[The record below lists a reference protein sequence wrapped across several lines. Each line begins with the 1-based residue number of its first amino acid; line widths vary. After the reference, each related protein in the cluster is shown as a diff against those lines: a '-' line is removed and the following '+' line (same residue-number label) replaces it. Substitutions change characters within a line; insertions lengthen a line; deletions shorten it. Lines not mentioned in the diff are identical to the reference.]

1 MRTHCGVLLCCMVV
15 AAGGG
20 AVAQPTDPAAKAFAR
35 GGELFEKRDYLGA
48 LEAFEE
54 AYRLKPHYVVQCNIA
69 RCHEWSGDMLKAK
82 EHYKRCLD
90 EGADKAE
97 VAAAVRKSL
106 AEVERRITWVTVASP
121 GGGGTI
127 HVDGKAVGQAPGR
140 IPLNPGTRVIEVR
153 REGAKPAAITIKT
166 RGGEERTVTLIPV
179 AREISPATQ
188 PATQPATPGHSRRT
202 LRQHWFWI
210 SAAATVVLA
219 ATTIGLGVATLKSRD
234 KYVDETRTEDDYNT
248 AVNQRL
254 ATNVLLGLTVAA
266 AATSTTLFF
275 FTDFKGRRAEEP
287 RAEPRTDVTL
297 GVGLR
302 GSF

>member
-1 MRTHCGVLLCCMVV
+1 MRTLPLVCCCTLLL
-15 AAGGG
+15 AAGRA
-20 AVAQPTDPAAKAFAR
+20 AVAQPAPADDAAKAFAR
-35 GGELFEKRDYLGA
+35 GTELFDKRDYLGA

-69 RCHEWSGDMLKAK
+69 RCHEWSGDMIRAK
-82 EHYKRCLD
+82 THYQRCLS

-106 AEVERRITWVTVASP
+106 ADVEARITWVEVVSP

-127 HVDGKAVGQAPGR
+127 HVDGKPAGSAPAR
-140 IPLNPGTRVIEVR
+140 VALNPGTRVIEVR
-153 REGAKPAAITIKT
+153 REGAKPASITIKT

-179 AREISPATQ
+179 APEVKPTPATQ
-188 PATQPATPGHSRRT
+188 PTTPVTSRRT
-202 LRQHWFWI
+202 LRPHWFWI
-210 SAAATVVLA
+210 SAAATAVLA

-234 KYVDETRTEDDYNT
+234 KYVDETHSEDDYNT
-248 AVNQRL
+248 AVSQRL

-287 RAEPRTDVTL
+287 KAEPRTDVTL